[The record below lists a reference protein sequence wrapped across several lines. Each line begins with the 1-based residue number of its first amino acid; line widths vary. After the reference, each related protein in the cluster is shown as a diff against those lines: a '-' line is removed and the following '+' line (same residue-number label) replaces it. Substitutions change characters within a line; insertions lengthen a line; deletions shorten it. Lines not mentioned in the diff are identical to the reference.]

1 MVASREWVT
10 IPNLLSMLRLALTP
24 VFLVLIL
31 ADQGLWA
38 LAVLAVA
45 GASDWLD
52 GKITRKFNQETRLG
66 QLLDPAADR
75 LYIFAALIGLTAT
88 DHIPLWFAVAVIAR
102 DVLLLPS
109 YLVLARRGWAPPPVT
124 FLGKS
129 ATFALLYALPLHLL
143 AELLPGAD
151 IFISPLAWAFGIW
164 GLGLYW
170 FAGLIYFRQV
180 ANLFTRQNSN

>member
-1 MVASREWVT
+1 MVTRREWVT

-24 VFLVLIL
+24 LFLILIL

-38 LAVLAVA
+38 LVVLAVA

-52 GKITRKFNQETRLG
+52 GKIARRFNQETRLG

-102 DVLLLPS
+102 DAVLLPS
-109 YLVLARRGWAPPPVT
+109 YLLLARRGWAPPQVT
-124 FLGKS
+124 FIGKA
-129 ATFALLYALPLHLL
+129 ATFALLYALPPHLL
-143 AELLPGAD
+143 AELLPAANF
-151 IFISPLAWAFGIW
+151 IISPLAWAFGIW

-170 FAGLIYFRQV
+170 LAGLIYFRQV
-180 ANLFTRQNSN
+180 ANLFTRQTSN

>member
-10 IPNLLSMLRLALTP
+10 IPNLLSLLRLALTP
-24 VFLVLIL
+24 VFLILIL
-31 ADQGLWA
+31 TGQGLWA
-38 LAVLAVA
+38 LAVLAIA

-52 GKITRKFNQETRLG
+52 GKIARRFNQETRLG

-88 DHIPLWFAVAVIAR
+88 NHIPLWFASAVIAR
-102 DVLLLPS
+102 DLILLPS
-109 YLVLARRGWAPPPVT
+109 YLILARRGWAPPPVT
-124 FLGKS
+124 FIGKA

-143 AELLPGAD
+143 AELIPSAAFL
-151 IFISPLAWAFGIW
+151 ISPLAWAFGIW

-180 ANLFTRQNSN
+180 ANLFARRTSP